1 MGWGGEMWRVWL
13 DLSLMRYWD
22 HDWFSVYHH
31 KTEGLVN
38 LQFTKG
44 PDALS
49 VRSGKSRALFMGR
62 RVLGIQ

>member
-1 MGWGGEMWRVWL
+1 MGWGGEMWHVWL

-31 KTEGLVN
+31 A
-38 LQFTKG
+38 KG

-49 VRSGKSRALFMGR
+49 VRSGKS
-62 RVLGIQ
+62 